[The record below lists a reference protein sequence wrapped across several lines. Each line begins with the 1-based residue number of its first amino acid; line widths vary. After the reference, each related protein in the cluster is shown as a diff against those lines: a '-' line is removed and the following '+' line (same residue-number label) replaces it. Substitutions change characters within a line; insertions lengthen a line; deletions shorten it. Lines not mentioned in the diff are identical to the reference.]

1 MIVKSLIIF
10 SNMAGCLLPGSG
22 QAGELH
28 ASLQSPDG
36 RLSWMLHADNRAAH
50 SLKKGNRTVLEPSGL
65 GIVVNGKDL
74 AGGITGWS
82 VKKVK
87 DNVHDTFETRGKYPS
102 ASVHFNEY
110 VVSGDNSG
118 LRLRARVFNNG
129 VAFRYEWTEDVQKAP
144 VLNIG
149 EEKTSFAFPEK
160 AVLWTQD
167 AASALGPC
175 EGVWSPSRI
184 ADFKKDPGNP
194 RSHVRTMPVAAELPG
209 GGFALIQEAANFNRQ
224 WSGIKFSLQDGACRT
239 VYFQDPEGFSA
250 PSSGRDALAGHP
262 GERRPQRPGPE
273 RRHPFPGSGTGQEP
287 FSGRSQN
294 ALDQAGPLHL
304 DLVGPRKRP

>member
-1 MIVKSLIIF
+1 M
-10 SNMAGCLLPGSG
+10 
-22 QAGELH
+22 
-28 ASLQSPDG
+28 
-36 RLSWMLHADNRAAH
+36 
-50 SLKKGNRTVLEPSGL
+50 
-65 GIVVNGKDL
+65 
-74 AGGITGWS
+74 
-82 VKKVK
+82 
-87 DNVHDTFETRGKYPS
+87 
-102 ASVHFNEY
+102 
-110 VVSGDNSG
+110 
-118 LRLRARVFNNG
+118 
-129 VAFRYEWTEDVQKAP
+129 QKAP
-144 VLNIG
+144 VLNIW

-167 AASALGPC
+167 SASALGPC

-184 ADFKKDPGNP
+184 VDFKKDPGNP

-262 GERRPQRPGPE
+262 GERRPERPGPE

-287 FSGRSQN
+287 FS
-294 ALDQAGPLHL
+294 
-304 DLVGPRKRP
+304 